1 MMVFLLVPASQAP
14 SNFSSPNL
22 IASYCYY
29 SHGKSL
35 LWIAFIAVFM
45 ICIEFE
51 LLK

>member
-1 MMVFLLVPASQAP
+1 MMVFLVPASQAP

-35 LWIAFIAVFM
+35 WIAFIAVFM